1 MLRPAWI
8 IPALRAA
15 YAAAKEV
22 YLDARAAGELNEQYL
37 ATTGVSGCYDIE
49 EGRKY
54 RLSFFR
60 FPHDFIM
67 FWGTP
72 KAALNFDPATP
83 PECR

>member
-1 MLRPAWI
+1 MRPHWI
-8 IPALRAA
+8 LPAIRAA

-37 ATTGVSGCYDIE
+37 TVTGVGGGYDIE

-72 KAALNFDPATP
+72 KAALNFNPDIA
-83 PECR
+83 PEYR